1 MELFSDLI
9 IFQVIPLEVY
19 CFWVFYFFD
28 WLGRGIIPIKEKNQL
43 IIQLPLKFKRIA
55 SLNDRNLARCESSIK
70 TSLKELLV
78 NFSTKICDLRPS
90 IAAKKS
96 SKIRTK
102 RRFQISCLEKVVD
115 PYISRTPTQSSVVM
129 TTKYFVGTRYFALRH
144 KWPLRDIPLWKKK
157 ISRDLLDIN
166 WSHEDKAI
174 RELVRNLK
182 GITLRNCLT
191 SLLPLFLDLLK
202 ENTPLPVKT
211 WKIIFKFWWK
221 AKLFSQIFFVRFVE
235 QRECFFFKKTDWPQ
249 KSTCVGYGSIFG
261 YRLFEL
267 PAFLVFVLSLFTSN
281 YITDSSWSVW
291 PLKII
296 KKALDNLRLH

>member
-1 MELFSDLI
+1 MK
-9 IFQVIPLEVY
+9 
-19 CFWVFYFFD
+19 
-28 WLGRGIIPIKEKNQL
+28 KEDITRFIGYQL
-43 IIQLPLKFKRIA
+43 
-55 SLNDRNLARCESSIK
+55 
-70 TSLKELLV
+70 
-78 NFSTKICDLRPS
+78 
-90 IAAKKS
+90 
-96 SKIRTK
+96 
-102 RRFQISCLEKVVD
+102 
-115 PYISRTPTQSSVVM
+115 
-129 TTKYFVGTRYFALRH
+129 
-144 KWPLRDIPLWKKK
+144 
-157 ISRDLLDIN
+157 
-166 WSHEDKAI
+166 SHEDQAI
-174 RELVRNLK
+174 REPVRNLK

-202 ENTPLPVKT
+202 ENTSLPVKT
-211 WKIIFKFWWK
+211 WKIILKFCWK

>member
-1 MELFSDLI
+1 MIEIYHAVNQALRLRWKSSWWT
-9 IFQVIPLEVY
+9 FQL
-19 CFWVFYFFD
+19 
-28 WLGRGIIPIKEKNQL
+28 
-43 IIQLPLKFKRIA
+43 
-55 SLNDRNLARCESSIK
+55 
-70 TSLKELLV
+70 
-78 NFSTKICDLRPS
+78 KICDLRPS

-166 WSHEDKAI
+166 WSHEDKSI

-235 QRECFFFKKTDWPQ
+235 QRECFFLRKLTDR
-249 KSTCVGYGSIFG
+249 K
-261 YRLFEL
+261 
-267 PAFLVFVLSLFTSN
+267 
-281 YITDSSWSVW
+281 
-291 PLKII
+291 
-296 KKALDNLRLH
+296 NLRVLDMDQYLVTDCLNCQPF